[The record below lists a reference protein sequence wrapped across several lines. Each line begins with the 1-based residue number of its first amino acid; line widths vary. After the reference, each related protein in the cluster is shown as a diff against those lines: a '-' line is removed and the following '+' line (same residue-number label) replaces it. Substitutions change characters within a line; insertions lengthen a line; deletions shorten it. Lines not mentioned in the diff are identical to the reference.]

1 MIKCFFMEELVFK
14 KVRTKKVWMKAEYN
28 SIKNFFE
35 VSHSLFSA
43 FSSFIHFVS
52 HPLQGLCLESPLT
65 RPPPYYKRAEM
76 ISLWM
81 ER

>member
-1 MIKCFFMEELVFK
+1 MEDLVFK
-14 KVRTKKVWMKAEYN
+14 KKIEKVWMKAEYN

-52 HPLQGLCLESPLT
+52 HPLRKTDHQDQASSLFT
-65 RPPPYYKRAEM
+65 RRTECVF
-76 ISLWM
+76 SL
-81 ER
+81 